1 MPGECQMLYLR
12 LTDQNCIGCDMNI
25 EEDDQKE
32 NEDIC
37 RVWR

>member
-12 LTDQNCIGCDMNI
+12 LTDHNCIGCDMNI

-32 NEDIC
+32 NEDMC